1 MKSILTCFLCLEVC
15 RCILI
20 TWEVHGE
27 GERVGGVDFTRQK
40 KDVLREE
47 QMRDYLACRA
57 KEV

>member
-1 MKSILTCFLCLEVC
+1 M
-15 RCILI
+15 I